1 MAFDVPVTGVM
12 KERGFTLPE
21 IGLIAGIRGIAG
33 VGIGLLIADKFR
45 RDQRVG
51 AGWALL
57 IAGTLIS
64 IPTAVVMLRKPAATP
79 SEKPTLVAA

>member
-1 MAFDVPVTGVM
+1 M

-21 IGLIAGIRGIAG
+21 LGLITGARGIAG

-64 IPTAVVMLRKPAATP
+64 IPIAVVMLRKPVLTP
-79 SEKPTLVAA
+79 SETPTPVAA

>member
-1 MAFDVPVTGVM
+1 M

-21 IGLIAGIRGIAG
+21 IGLIAGVRGLTG
-33 VGIGLLIADKFR
+33 VGMGLLIADKFR

-57 IAGTLIS
+57 LAGTVMS
-64 IPTAVVMLRKPAATP
+64 IPIAVMMLRKPAVTETEA
-79 SEKPTLVAA
+79 EKPMLVPA